1 MRFGLFIL
9 LASPSPKMVIVKWR
23 SSAGGSWATWHSS
36 FVTASGTDYLLLDS
50 TGAKG
55 SAGSQLF
62 WNNTAPTSS
71 VFSIGTNAGLNTSTG
86 TYVAYCFSE
95 VAGYSKFGSYT
106 GNGSADGPFVFLG
119 FRPRF
124 VIVKNSSSTGSWIM
138 EDSARNTYNEVG
150 NLINAN
156 TSGAEFTTSDIKF
169 DFLSNGFKVRQVNS
183 AVNGSGNTLVFMAF
197 AENPFRNSLAR

>member
-1 MRFGLFIL
+1 
-9 LASPSPKMVIVKWR
+9 V
-23 SSAGGSWATWHSS
+23 
-36 FVTASGTDYLLLDS
+36 
-50 TGAKG
+50 
-55 SAGSQLF
+55 
-62 WNNTAPTSS
+62 WNNTSPTNS
-71 VFSIGTNAGLNTSTG
+71 VFSVGDANTNASGG
-86 TYVAYCFSE
+86 TYVAYCFAE

-106 GNGSADGPFVFLG
+106 GNGSTDGTFVYCG

-124 VIVKNSSSTGSWIM
+124 VIVKNSSAVGSWIM
-138 EDSARNTYNEVG
+138 EDSARDTYNEMG

-197 AENPFRNSLAR
+197 AENPFKNSLAR